1 MLASRLIKASGSSG
15 LDLGEWPWAMQ
26 LTGQGT
32 RTILKVP
39 YTAFNLGT
47 GAYTIESFINP
58 SSLHSYDLFYGQWGG
73 PSTLNISNLGG
84 NVSIQCANGGSIVG
98 PGVALITLNQF
109 NHVAYVY
116 DGASYFVYINGVRH
130 NMTASNNPSLSPS
143 SSQPVGVGGVWPQTG
158 YGMRGRMKAVR
169 VTSTARYTGSSITVP
184 TSYLTGSNDPLWGS
198 VTLLLPLQNSY
209 VDISSYA
216 HPIVNS
222 GTTFT
227 FGP

>member
-1 MLASRLIKASGSSG
+1 MLASRLIKASGSSE
-15 LDLGEWPWAMQ
+15 LVDTWPWAMQ
-26 LTGQGT
+26 LVGQGT
-32 RTILKVP
+32 RTVLKVP

-84 NVSIQCANGGSIVG
+84 NVSIQTSNSGSIVG
-98 PGVALITLNQF
+98 PSVSNIIVNQF

-116 DGASYFVYINGVRH
+116 DGTSYAVYINGIRH
-130 NMTASNNPSLSPS
+130 SMTANSNSISLSPS
-143 SSQPVGVGGVWPQTG
+143 STQPVGVGSVWNQVG

-169 VTSTARYTGSSITVP
+169 VTAAARYTGGSITVP
-184 TSYLTGSNDPLWGS
+184 TLYLTGSNDPLWSS
-198 VTLLLPLQNSY
+198 VNLLLPLQNSY
-209 VDISSYA
+209 VDISANA
-216 HPIVNS
+216 HSIVNS